1 MQIVKTQRLISLIR
15 LGISTLILAF
25 TLNPTLNPFS
35 NFPIDRYSPVN

>member
-1 MQIVKTQRLISLIR
+1 
-15 LGISTLILAF
+15 LILAF